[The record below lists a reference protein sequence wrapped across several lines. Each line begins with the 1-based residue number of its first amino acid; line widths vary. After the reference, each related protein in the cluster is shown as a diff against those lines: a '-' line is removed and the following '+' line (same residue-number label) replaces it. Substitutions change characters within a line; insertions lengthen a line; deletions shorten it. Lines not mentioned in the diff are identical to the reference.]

1 MSMMSHFGSWTTG
14 TKQPFNAAK
23 VVNVVLEQSVESQRP
38 LVVEERYCSRAWHPI
53 SAEEY
58 NM

>member
-23 VVNVVLEQSVESQRP
+23 VVNVVLERSVESQRP
-38 LVVEERYCSRAWHPI
+38 LVVQQ
-53 SAEEY
+53 SAAS
-58 NM
+58 NIR